1 MQAQALAKLLT
12 MQAPVV
18 SNMVSATHQINS
30 YQMDQYKE
38 NEEQYLLDRLRFI
51 LHFNF

>member
-1 MQAQALAKLLT
+1 MQAQALARLVT
-12 MQAPVV
+12 MQAPAV
-18 SNMVSATHQINS
+18 SNMVSTTHQINS